1 MNESEKPSYYAIIP
15 ASIRYCKELKF
26 QERLFYGEIT
36 CLMGKEGYC
45 FASNKYFA
53 DLYGVIPGTISRWIS
68 HLQQLGFITVEVIRD
83 EKKQIIERKIFIK
96 EHRNSQSELYIYK
109 QNCSYPYKQ
118 NSSYPISRIAKEN
131 NINNKIDRL
140 FNLIINNNGKISNEF
155 KNIGDFQEFYKIIER
170 LEFNYTKDIL
180 LTFKK
185 ENIDKLKIII
195 YTIKELF
202 IKNKRNLLE
211 RSKRENFIDVYD
223 SCKSFEITYKNTENE
238 IKSFYDYYYVS
249 IIRKLEANK

>member
-1 MNESEKPSYYAIIP
+1 MNETEKPSYYAVIP
-15 ASIRYCKELKF
+15 ANIRYCKELKYP
-26 QERLFYGEIT
+26 ERLFYGEIT
-36 CLMGKEGYC
+36 CLLNKEGYC

-96 EHRNSQSELYIYK
+96 EHGNRQSELYTYK

-118 NSSYPISRIAKEN
+118 NSSYPISKKDKGN
-131 NINNKIDRL
+131 NINIMIDRF
-140 FNLIINNNGKISNEF
+140 FNLIINNNGKIPKDFE
-155 KNIGDFQEFYKIIER
+155 KIEDFQEFYKIIER
-170 LEFNYTKDIL
+170 LEFNYTKEIL
-180 LTFKK
+180 MTFKK

-202 IKNKRNLLE
+202 IKNKRKLLE
-211 RSKRENFIDVYD
+211 KSKRENFIDVYD
-223 SCKSFEITYKNTENE
+223 SCKSFEKTYKDTENE
-238 IKSFYDYYYVS
+238 IKSFFDYYYAS
-249 IIRKLEANK
+249 IIRKLEAK

>member
-68 HLQQLGFITVEVIRD
+68 HLQQLGFITVDVIRN
-83 EKKQIIERKIFIK
+83 ENKQIIERRIFIK
-96 EHRNSQSELYIYK
+96 ERGSSQSELYTYK

-118 NSSYPISRIAKEN
+118 KNTYPISRIAKEN

-140 FNLIINNNGKISNEF
+140 FNLVINNNGEILNDFQNTE
-155 KNIGDFQEFYKIIER
+155 DFQEFYKIIER

-185 ENIDKLKIII
+185 ENIDKLKIIV
-195 YTIKELF
+195 YAIKELY
-202 IKNKRNLLE
+202 IKNKRHLLE
-211 RSKRENFIDVYD
+211 TSKRENFIDVYD
-223 SCKSFEITYKNTENE
+223 SCKSFEKTYKNAENE

-249 IIRKLEANK
+249 IIRKLEAN

>member
-1 MNESEKPSYYAIIP
+1 VNESEKPSYYAIIP

-68 HLQQLGFITVEVIRD
+68 HLQQLGFITVDVIRN
-83 EKKQIIERKIFIK
+83 ENKQIIERRIFIK
-96 EHRNSQSELYIYK
+96 ERGNSQSELYTYK

-118 NSSYPISRIAKEN
+118 KNTYPISRIAKEN

-140 FNLIINNNGKISNEF
+140 FNLVINNNGEILNDFQNTE
-155 KNIGDFQEFYKIIER
+155 DFQEFYKIIER

-185 ENIDKLKIII
+185 ENIDKLKIIV
-195 YTIKELF
+195 YAIKELY
-202 IKNKRNLLE
+202 IKNKRHLLE
-211 RSKRENFIDVYD
+211 KSKRENFIDVYD
-223 SCKSFEITYKNTENE
+223 SCKSFEKTYKNTENE

-249 IIRKLEANK
+249 IIRKLEAN